1 MELATDLLILGTWLG
16 AMIFVGRY
24 ALTRW
29 YRTDAG
35 QNVMAFMLVVLIA
48 TSLAVVAIFQEDAAW
63 RPLARLIC
71 WALIFSVVAWR
82 VVILFATQ
90 RAARRT
96 VGGRVQND
104 IHGT

>member
-24 ALTRW
+24 TLTRW

-35 QNVMAFMLVVLIA
+35 RNVMAMMLVVLIA
-48 TSLAVVAIFQEDAAW
+48 TSLAVLAVFQPDASW

-71 WALIFSVVAWR
+71 WALIFAVVAWR
-82 VVILFATQ
+82 VVILFRSQ
-90 RAARRT
+90 RAARRG
-96 VGGRVQND
+96 VGGAV
-104 IHGT
+104 HTE